1 MTIIES
7 ETATVNAPL
16 DQVRAY
22 LEDVNNFESL
32 MPFDKIEGW
41 KSTAETCEFNIKG
54 LAHIAMKKVQTED
67 NAIRLQSTQ
76 DKPFPFTLN
85 IELMEKDANSTEG
98 KVVFEGKMNAFVS
111 MMAKTP
117 LTNFF
122 NLLATNLQQKFS

>member
-1 MTIIES
+1 
-7 ETATVNAPL
+7 
-16 DQVRAY
+16 
-22 LEDVNNFESL
+22 